1 MGIKE
6 KFVICHVGR
15 IAHQKNPKGV
25 IDIFSSCLEEE
36 KDCVLLYV
44 GTGELE
50 QEIKNYAAQKRV
62 ADKVKFLGVR
72 KDVERLMQAADCF
85 LLPSFYEGL
94 PIVAVEAQAAG
105 LPRFL
110 SDQISEETKLSDLV
124 EFLKLGDTRLWRNV
138 ILESRG
144 KERKSRLQEIIG
156 AGYDL
161 NHQEKKIEQLEK
173 KF

>member
-1 MGIKE
+1 MRMIQWFGKKSGKNWGIQE
-6 KFVICHVGR
+6 NFVICHVGR

-105 LPRFL
+105 LHVF
-110 SDQISEETKLSDLV
+110 SQIKSVRRQT
-124 EFLKLGDTRLWRNV
+124 FQTLWN
-138 ILESRG
+138 
-144 KERKSRLQEIIG
+144 
-156 AGYDL
+156 
-161 NHQEKKIEQLEK
+161 
-173 KF
+173 F